1 MTAFEVGFLKEAS
14 EYGLTSQQADHIL
27 KRALQYDEARDM
39 FKSLSNSEEDEEDPS
54 DLDALTEMLQQ
65 DLINRYMSAAQ
76 HRIQL

>member
-39 FKSLSNSEEDEEDPS
+39 FKSLPNSEEEDPS

-65 DLINRYMSAAQ
+65 DFIDRHMSAAQ

>member
-39 FKSLSNSEEDEEDPS
+39 FKSLPNSEEEEDPS

-65 DLINRYMSAAQ
+65 DFIDRHMSAAQ